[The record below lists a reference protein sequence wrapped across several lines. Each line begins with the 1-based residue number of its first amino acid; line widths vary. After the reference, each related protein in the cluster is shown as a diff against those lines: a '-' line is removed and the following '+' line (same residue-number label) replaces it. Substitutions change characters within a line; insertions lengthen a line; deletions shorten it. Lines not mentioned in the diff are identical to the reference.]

1 MPPDLVQM
9 LVFSLFNPGTILVGL
24 LIGRAADQI
33 QKIVVGAFLASLAG
47 LLVAWLASKVGFSV
61 GLKQPRNVAGLF
73 ILAWILGLG
82 WSWVGFRIPAA
93 RMTRPTLSHLQ
104 TAGVIGQK

>member
-9 LVFSLFNPGTILVGL
+9 LVFSLINPGTILAGL
-24 LIGRAADQI
+24 LIGRAADQV

-47 LLVAWLASKVGFSV
+47 LLTAWLATKAGIPV

-73 ILAWILGLG
+73 ILAWILGCF
-82 WSWVGFRIPAA
+82 WSWVGFRF
-93 RMTRPTLSHLQ
+93 LKQ
-104 TAGVIGQK
+104 D